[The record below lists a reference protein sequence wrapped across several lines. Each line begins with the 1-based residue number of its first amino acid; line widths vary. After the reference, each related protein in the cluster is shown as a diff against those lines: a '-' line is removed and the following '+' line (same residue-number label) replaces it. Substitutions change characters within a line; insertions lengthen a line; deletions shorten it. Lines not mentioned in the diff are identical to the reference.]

1 MCLDR
6 RNTSLGRY
14 HGAQSC
20 KIATAAKLC
29 AVGKSVVTEN
39 GARQEARNT
48 IRTGSCELLRA
59 ERRRI
64 EVISSVCKQVYS
76 RAECGRALVSEIHAQ
91 RGEISIRVLTGQR
104 RETARLIAG
113 AGTECIDTTGDEPR

>member
-6 RNTSLGRY
+6 RNTTLGRY

-20 KIATAAKLC
+20 RIDRAAKLR
-29 AVGKSVVTEN
+29 AAGKSVVTEN

-64 EVISSVCKQVYS
+64 EVISSVGKQVYS